1 MENCSMS
8 DYENLLE
15 SPDFKKYHEKL
26 CDYQDELCEEKN
38 VEILAKLFI
47 YDGKHTQYFVC
58 NKNWKLAIIR

>member
-26 CDYQDELCEEKN
+26 CDYQDELCEEK
-38 VEILAKLFI
+38 KCGDF
-47 YDGKHTQYFVC
+47 GKAFY
-58 NKNWKLAIIR
+58 L